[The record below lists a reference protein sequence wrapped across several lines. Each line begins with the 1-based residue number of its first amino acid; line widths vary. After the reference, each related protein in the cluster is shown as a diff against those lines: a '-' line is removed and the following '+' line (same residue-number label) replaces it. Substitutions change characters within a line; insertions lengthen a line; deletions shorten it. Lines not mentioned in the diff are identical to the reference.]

1 MSIEIVSDEL
11 VNDGHVMRVTV
22 RIPAGDKASMVREGL
37 LGLAQEARLAPG
49 EGGDIRAALE
59 DRFGADNVAAG
70 LSSYVASMA
79 APAVVNEKNLHI
91 MFTPQ
96 SVSERVEGLFD
107 EKALEM
113 KIDMILRPEYE
124 LTDYSPVHV
133 KRQPFELTDKM
144 VSLQI
149 AQEMERFA
157 VFEESAGALEVGDYA
172 MFDMTTQINGE
183 EAAGLSG
190 KNSRLALVRG
200 EMPDGFIDAVVGM
213 MPGDERTFE
222 FTAKLPGAG
231 DGAVPDKFNVRAKLI
246 EKRVRRVPELTD
258 EFVRENMQGAGVGET
273 AESFRASVKARMEAQ
288 VEEQR
293 KMQDENA
300 VDAELAKRLDA
311 NIPDLYLENTHR
323 DILQNMQANLAAQ
336 GLTIAQYAQ
345 QQGASEQQF
354 SMMVAMQARESLR
367 QGFALDAYFR
377 HMGQEVTDADIEAA
391 LHEMTPGHED
401 QARANFDKNG
411 AWFVVRETA
420 ARLKAH
426 NDALSKAI
434 FE

>member
-1 MSIEIVSDEL
+1 MAIEILSDEL

-49 EGGDIRAALE
+49 EGGEIRAALE
-59 DRFGADNVAAG
+59 DKFGADNVAAG
-70 LSSYVASMA
+70 LTSYVASMA
-79 APAVVNEKNLHI
+79 APAVVNQKNLHI

-96 SVSERVEGLFD
+96 STAERVDGLFD
-107 EKALEM
+107 ENALEM
-113 KIDMILRPEYE
+113 KIDLILRPEYE

-133 KRQPFELTDKM
+133 KRQSIEITDKM

-157 VFEESAGALEVGDYA
+157 SFEQAGGPLEVGDYA
-172 MFDMTTQINGE
+172 MFDMTTQVNGQ
-183 EAAGLSG
+183 EAASLSG
-190 KNSRLALVRG
+190 KNSRIALVKG

-213 MPGDERTFE
+213 MPGDERTFD
-222 FTAKLPGAG
+222 FTAKLPGAP
-231 DGAVPDKFNVRAKLI
+231 DGAAPDTFNVRAKLI
-246 EKRVRRVPELTD
+246 EKRLRRVPELTD
-258 EFVRENMQGAGVGET
+258 EFVRESMKGAGVGET
-273 AESFRASVKARMEAQ
+273 VESFRAAVKERMEAQ
-288 VEEQR
+288 LAQQQ
-293 KMQDENA
+293 KLQDENM

-336 GLTIAQYAQ
+336 GMTIAQYAQ
-345 QQGASEQQF
+345 QQGANEQQF
-354 SMMVAMQARESLR
+354 SMMIAMQARESLR

-391 LHEMTPGHED
+391 LHEMTPGHEE

-426 NDALSKAI
+426 NDVVSKAI